1 MVHLKLE
8 LLDKQQVKM
17 LLNIEVFLVLI
28 CCICVTFVF
37 LHL

>member
-17 LLNIEVFLVLI
+17 LLKIKVFLVLI
-28 CCICVTFVF
+28 YCICVTFVF
-37 LHL
+37 LEL